1 MPGRPPSQRP
11 RRPVETSDLAKL
23 IVTAFFLPLIGFIV
37 IYGSLKNDGSMV
49 GIGLA
54 LVGVIGALWGT
65 PQRKDGGG
73 GDA

>member
-1 MPGRPPSQRP
+1 MPGRPPEKRP
-11 RRPVETSDLAKL
+11 LPRVETADLAKL

-54 LVGVIGALWGT
+54 LVGVVGALWGT
-65 PQRKDGGG
+65 PQRKDSGG